1 MNFKIISSLYKKE
14 ILDIFRDKK
23 TIIIMLVVPLLLYPA
38 IFFFAAQISVSI
50 MTEAQEKT
58 YDIVL
63 DFDEGRDK
71 IIEIINDDTDEYEY
85 SLNVVENTDDCET
98 ALAEKEINA
107 YVSAE
112 EIDGKTTY
120 NIYYLSSDTDSASVA
135 PMINDILTEYRNL
148 LRIEKIEAEGLNSDT
163 VLYPIEIN
171 ENDTASSEQSVGY
184 LLGSILP
191 VILVV
196 IIVMSATYPAT
207 DITAGEKERGTLETM
222 LTLPITGRE
231 IFSSKFMAVA
241 TITVFSAFINILS
254 MGIVTGFMYTSLMSS
269 SEEISINIS
278 SFIPALLI
286 VVLCVIIFA
295 MFISA
300 LTMGICAMAKSFK
313 EAQNYMTPFTLIIM
327 IAGYV
332 SFIPSIKLTTTTA
345 IIPVLNICLMIKQL
359 LSFEY
364 NIMSIL
370 LVFISN
376 ILYAVIAILILS
388 NMYDSESIMFGDGG
402 KELKIFERR
411 ANIKAGGTPGIG
423 DAVII
428 LLVCIISMFYI
439 SSAVASKSVV
449 LATALPQIFFA
460 VICFASAFYLKC
472 DIKKTFSI
480 NKTSVSKILGGF
492 SFGIA
497 MISLN
502 MVATSVLSLIMS
514 DSLNDMN
521 TSMEMITKG
530 NSFPAMLLLIGF
542 LPAICE
548 EILFRGYLYSSLK
561 GKIKPLTAMIIVS
574 LAFGIYHMN
583 LIQSTVTALIGTMLI
598 FALYRTDCIFIPM
611 IMHCMNNSF
620 SVICMYF
627 PENTVI
633 KSINDISS
641 VSGIIILLLI
651 GIIFSLVGIYL
662 TKNKKTNT

>member
-50 MTEAQEKT
+50 ITESQKKT

-71 IIEIINDDTDEYEY
+71 IIEIINDDTDEYDY
-85 SLNVVENTDDCET
+85 SLNIVENITDCET
-98 ALAEKEINA
+98 ALAEKKISA
-107 YVSAE
+107 YVRTE
-112 EIDGKTTY
+112 ENNGKTIY
-120 NIYYLSSDTDSASVA
+120 NIYYLSSYSDSSSVA
-135 PMINDILTEYRNL
+135 PMIDDILTEYRNI
-148 LRIEKIEAEGLNSDT
+148 LRIEQIEAEGLDSDS

-171 ENDTASSEQSVGY
+171 ETDTSSSEQSVGY
-184 LLGSILP
+184 ILGSILP

-222 LTLPITGRE
+222 LTLPITGKE
-231 IFSSKFMAVA
+231 IFIAKFMAVA

-254 MGIVTGFMYTSLMSS
+254 MGIVTGFMYTSIIASN
-269 SEEISINIS
+269 EEISINIS

-313 EAQNYMTPFTLIIM
+313 EAQNYMTPFTLIVM
-327 IAGYV
+327 IAGYI
-332 SFIPSIKLTTTTA
+332 SFIPSINLTTTTA
-345 IIPVLNICLMIKQL
+345 IVPVLNICLMIKQL

-364 NIMSIL
+364 NIMLIL

-376 ILYAVIAILILS
+376 ILYAAIAISLLS
-388 NMYDSESIMFGDGG
+388 KMYDSESIMFGDSG

-411 ANIKAGGTPGIG
+411 ANIKAGGTPGTG
-423 DAVII
+423 DSVII

-439 SSAVASKSVV
+439 SSAVASKSII

-460 VICFASAFYLKC
+460 VICLASAFYLKC
-472 DIKKTFSI
+472 DIRKTFSL
-480 NKTSVSKILGGF
+480 KVPSVFQIMGGF
-492 SFGIA
+492 SLGIA
-497 MISLN
+497 MIAFNIILS
-502 MVATSVLSLIMS
+502 SILSLVMQ

-521 TSMEMITKG
+521 SSMEIITEG
-530 NSFPAMLLLIGF
+530 NSFTAMLILIGF
-542 LPAICE
+542 LPAVCE
-548 EILFRGYLYSSLK
+548 EILFRGYLYSSVK
-561 GKIKPLTAMIIVS
+561 RKFKPLAAMIIVS
-574 LAFGIYHMN
+574 VIFGLYHMN
-583 LIQSTVTALIGTMLI
+583 LIQSTVTAIIGMMFV
-598 FALYRTDCIFIPM
+598 FAVYRTDCIFISM

-620 SVICMYF
+620 SVVCMYF

-633 KSINDISS
+633 KLINNDSS
-641 VSGIIILLLI
+641 VSTMIILILI
-651 GIIFSLVGIYL
+651 GIIFSLLGIYL
-662 TKNKKTNT
+662 TKQHDYN